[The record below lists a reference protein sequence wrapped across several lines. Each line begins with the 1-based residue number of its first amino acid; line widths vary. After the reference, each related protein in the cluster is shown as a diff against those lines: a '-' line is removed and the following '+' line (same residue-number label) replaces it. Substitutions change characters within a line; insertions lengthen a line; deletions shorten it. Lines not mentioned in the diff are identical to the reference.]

1 MLNVIRMELHRM
13 LHTRSFYITLAV
25 NILLIA
31 LLFSVMAPSL
41 NEGFAAEQ
49 AAADT
54 SISQSVEGWK
64 MEMVLDNRNAPNPI
78 NVCCAFTDWCILF
91 VVIFM
96 ACFVGRFYKDGF
108 CKNVMGSRGYRFRFQ
123 MAQSVCAV
131 IYSAVNVILTAAVS
145 LLLAKVLIH
154 SFTFAYLDMFGLYLL
169 GQFLLLCAIGSF
181 SAFLTEWTHSTVP
194 AIVYI
199 FLLST
204 NIVAMMTAYIDS
216 HLSDWL
222 HKEIVMAD
230 CLPSLYY
237 TNQFLLD
244 VSDSTK
250 NNAMLLHAV
259 MLSMIFFIV
268 YNVAGSVLLTKRD
281 VK

>member
-131 IYSAVNVILTAAVS
+131 LYSVVNIILAGTVS
-145 LLLAKVLIH
+145 LLMAKALIQ
-154 SFTFAYLDMFGLYLL
+154 SFTFAYLDIFCLNLF
-169 GQFLLLCAIGSF
+169 GQFLLLCAVGSF
-181 SAFLTEWTHSTVP
+181 SAFLTEWTRSTVP

-204 NIVAMMTAYIDS
+204 NIVAMMTSYIDS

-222 HKEIVMAD
+222 HKEFVTANY
-230 CLPSLYY
+230 LPSLYF

-244 VSDSTK
+244 VSDSAK
-250 NNAMLLHAV
+250 NNAMLLHAAL
-259 MLSMIFFIV
+259 LSLVFFVI
-268 YNVAGSVLLTKRD
+268 YNVAGAALITKSD

>member
-145 LLLAKVLIH
+145 LLLAKALIH

-259 MLSMIFFIV
+259 MLSMIFSIV

>member
-1 MLNVIRMELHRM
+1 MLHAIRMEIHRM
-13 LHTRSFYITLAV
+13 FHTRSFYVTIAA

-54 SISQSVEGWK
+54 SISQSAEGWK
-64 MEMVLDNRNAPNPI
+64 MEMVLDNRYSPNPM
-78 NVCCAFTDWCILF
+78 NVCYAFTNWSMLF

-123 MAQSVCAV
+123 IAQSVCAV
-131 IYSAVNVILTAAVS
+131 IYSAVNIILAGTVS
-145 LLLAKVLIH
+145 LLMAKVLIH
-154 SFTFAYLDMFGLYLL
+154 SFTLAYLGIFGLNLL
-169 GQFLLLCAIGSF
+169 GQFLLVCAVGSF
-181 SAFLTEWTHSTVP
+181 SAFLTEWTRSTVP

-199 FLLST
+199 LLLST

-222 HKEIVMAD
+222 HKEVLIED
-230 CLPSLYY
+230 FLPSLYY

-244 VSDSTK
+244 VSDRAKNST
-250 NNAMLLHAV
+250 MLLHTA
-259 MLSMIFFIV
+259 MLSMIFLLV